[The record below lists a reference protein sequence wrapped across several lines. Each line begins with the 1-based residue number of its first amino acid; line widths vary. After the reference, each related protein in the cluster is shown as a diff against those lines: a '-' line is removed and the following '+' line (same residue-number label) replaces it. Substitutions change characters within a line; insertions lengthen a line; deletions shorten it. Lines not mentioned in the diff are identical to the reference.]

1 MLSEDELKN
10 LKADKVVDA
19 RGTACPGPLL
29 EAKKAI
35 GKISGGQ
42 TMEVLSSDEGT
53 KRDLAKWCD
62 KKGHE
67 FLGILDEPGY
77 FRIFLKKK

>member
-1 MLSEDELKN
+1 MTEDELKN
-10 LKADKVVDA
+10 VTADKSVDA

-35 GKISGGQ
+35 GTISAGQ
-42 TMEVLSSDEGT
+42 IMEVISSDEGT
-53 KRDLAKWCD
+53 KRDIPKWCD

-67 FLGILDEPGY
+67 YLGVVDEPGY
-77 FRIFLKKK
+77 FKVYMKKK

>member
-1 MLSEDELKN
+1 MSEELRN
-10 LKADKVVDA
+10 LQVDHTVDA

-29 EAKKAI
+29 AAKKAI
-35 GKISGGQ
+35 SGLQ
-42 TMEVLSSDEGT
+42 TDAIMEVLTADEGS
-53 KRDLAKWCD
+53 KRDIPKWAK

-67 FLGILDEPGY
+67 YLGDLEEDGF